1 MKTILWLLWAV
12 VAVCV
17 GAVCAWVW
25 FTSYTIAL
33 EQIIAFLH
41 IPDKREQL
49 ATQILTPAR
58 FEQVRWALLLAL
70 CVVLASS
77 LCVSWVAR
85 QASLLVGKLQE
96 KLQKCRQAFRR
107 ERWFWLILAVGGLP
121 IVWRVFVY
129 GYWIDEIFTYVFLVK
144 KGLLVSLTYYP
155 GPNNHV
161 FFTAI
166 GAVLGSLPLMRLA
179 SCLAVWLTACL
190 LFVWVGKHQGR
201 QVARWVVLI
210 FLWQSPVQMYGYLA
224 RGYAWEMLFFALLWI
239 GLYEWTRT
247 QEKVYLVIASLA
259 SIAGFYTL
267 PTFVYAYSAL
277 LLVALF
283 SQKRKEWK
291 FLFISQAIVVL
302 IVLVLYLP
310 IILLNGVQALVGNA
324 WLQVGKDVFWR
335 DLSNGAYWAE
345 IVGFWGFELPVWGA
359 WIVLCL
365 WITCLF
371 CAVGKMRLWLLGAV
385 FVPVVWLLYQQILPP
400 VRVWSYQVITLA
412 LAVAWCKESTLQTF
426 LQYLF
431 ALLAGVSLAMYWQF
445 LPASPAY
452 EAWAKRIVA
461 QKATSVFSNDDTYQ
475 MYIRYEYALRDL
487 PVDIQ
492 TTCLPQQR
500 EFEIVILSN
509 TQKVPACILPTAYEL
524 LFENAEVKIYKRLS
538 TKK

>member
-1 MKTILWLLWAV
+1 
-12 VAVCV
+12 
-17 GAVCAWVW
+17 
-25 FTSYTIAL
+25 
-33 EQIIAFLH
+33 
-41 IPDKREQL
+41 L

-58 FEQVRWALLLAL
+58 FGQVRMALLLAL
-70 CVVLASS
+70 GTVLASS
-77 LCVSWVAR
+77 LVIAWIAK

-96 KLQKCRQAFRR
+96 KLLTIMRFFRQ
-107 ERWFWLILAVGGLP
+107 ERWFWLVLVVGSLP

-161 FFTAI
+161 LFTAV
-166 GAVLGSLPLMRLA
+166 GAILGSLLLMRLA
-179 SCLAVWLTACL
+179 SFVAVLLTACL

-239 GLYEWTRT
+239 SLYEWTRT
-247 QEKVYLVIASLA
+247 QEKVYLAVASLA

-277 LLVALF
+277 MLVTLF
-283 SQKRKEWK
+283 SQKRKELK
-291 FLFISQAIVVL
+291 FLFISQSVVVS
-302 IVLVLYLP
+302 ITVLLYLP
-310 IILLNGVQALVGNA
+310 IMLLNGMQALVGNA

-335 DLSNGAYWAE
+335 DLLGGAYWTE
-345 IVGFWGFELPVWGA
+345 IVGFWGFELPLWGA
-359 WIVLCL
+359 WLVLFL
-365 WITCLF
+365 WIACLLF
-371 CAVGKMRLWLLGAV
+371 VVGKMRFWLLGAYV
-385 FVPVVWLLYQQILPP
+385 VPLLWLLYQQILPP
-400 VRVWSYQVITLA
+400 VRVWSYQAVT
-412 LAVAWCKESTLQTF
+412 LAVAVAWSKKGAVRTC
-426 LQYLF
+426 LQYSLVF
-431 ALLAGVSLAMYWQF
+431 LAGVSLLFYWQF

-452 EAWAKRIVA
+452 EVWAKRIA
-461 QKATSVFSNDDTYQ
+461 TQRATSVFSNDDTYQ

-492 TTCLPQQR
+492 TTCLPKQR
-500 EFEIVILSN
+500 DFEIVILSK
-509 TQKVPACILPTAYEL
+509 TQQTPDCILPTAYEL
-524 LFENAEVKIYKRLS
+524 LFENAEVKIYKSKS